1 MQTTK
6 IFVLDTFCFYL
17 IQNNS
22 PLLRSRV
29 KTGWLQ
35 KREGSRK
42 MLLDVRKLLDLHHKL
57 QLEKDAL
64 HIESETGHIYI
75 L

>member
-1 MQTTK
+1 
-6 IFVLDTFCFYL
+6 
-17 IQNNS
+17 
-22 PLLRSRV
+22 
-29 KTGWLQ
+29 
-35 KREGSRK
+35 